1 MVTNTLVAD
10 KPMLLRNR
18 QKSLFLQ
25 FFQTESHL
33 VFVHDRLC
41 PVDAADLV
49 LFWSQDRVVIWE
61 ELIEGLVQRGHSVVI
76 NVKHLIWDHLFIQSE
91 FHWGVRRVFG
101 LVLGVL
107 DHRVVAEEF
116 NPSLE
121 VWHHSVSWSPLFH
134 TVRGL
139 FVVWCSLGV
148 VDFVMQNKKDLISSW
163 IVHGGNI
170 WILEHRL
177 L

>member
-49 LFWSQDRVVIWE
+49 LF
-61 ELIEGLVQRGHSVVI
+61 
-76 NVKHLIWDHLFIQSE
+76 
-91 FHWGVRRVFG
+91 
-101 LVLGVL
+101 
-107 DHRVVAEEF
+107 
-116 NPSLE
+116 
-121 VWHHSVSWSPLFH
+121 
-134 TVRGL
+134 
-139 FVVWCSLGV
+139 
-148 VDFVMQNKKDLISSW
+148 
-163 IVHGGNI
+163 
-170 WILEHRL
+170 
-177 L
+177 